1 MIPFPT
7 KEKGMLSNTYSLG
20 VFVFCLFVVLLFC
33 FYIWMEQLFK
43 RIPRNT
49 LYISLTAFVLTV
61 YCAFFLLMPDQLA
74 KDIKTVEIER
84 RSSFEALKQPVP
96 PPTWSA
102 LGSGVDGRVN
112 AITFDSAGNLYAGG
126 DFTHAGGVTANHIAK
141 WNGSSWS
148 ALGSGVNDY
157 VLAINCNS
165 AGNLYIGGVF
175 NQEKNL
181 YLGGDF
187 NQERGAPANYI
198 TKWNGSSWSA
208 LGNGVNGSVATI
220 AFDSAGNLYAG
231 GEFTQAGGAP
241 TNYIAKWNG
250 SSWSALGRGVDGRVN
265 AIAFDSA
272 RNLYAGG
279 EFTQAGGVS
288 AEYIAKW
295 NGSSWSALG
304 SWVNGTVDTIA
315 FDSAGNL
322 YAGENFL
329 QAAGAPTNY
338 IAKWNGSSWSAI
350 ADIGGVVDVF
360 YFDKQ
365 GNLYVGGDFYVIDKK
380 GKNNVKIKNIAK
392 LGFK

>member
-1 MIPFPT
+1 
-7 KEKGMLSNTYSLG
+7 MLSNTYSLG

-148 ALGSGVNDY
+148 ALGSGVNNFVY
-157 VLAINCNS
+157 
-165 AGNLYIGGVF
+165 
-175 NQEKNL
+175 
-181 YLGGDF
+181 
-187 NQERGAPANYI
+187 
-198 TKWNGSSWSA
+198 
-208 LGNGVNGSVATI
+208 TI

-231 GEFTQAGGAP
+231 GEFTQAG
-241 TNYIAKWNG
+241 
-250 SSWSALGRGVDGRVN
+250 
-265 AIAFDSA
+265 
-272 RNLYAGG
+272 
-279 EFTQAGGVS
+279 
-288 AEYIAKW
+288 
-295 NGSSWSALG
+295 
-304 SWVNGTVDTIA
+304 
-315 FDSAGNL
+315 
-322 YAGENFL
+322 
-329 QAAGAPTNY
+329 GAPTNY

>member
-1 MIPFPT
+1 
-7 KEKGMLSNTYSLG
+7 MLSNTYSLG

-148 ALGSGVNDY
+148 A
-157 VLAINCNS
+157 
-165 AGNLYIGGVF
+165 
-175 NQEKNL
+175 
-181 YLGGDF
+181 
-187 NQERGAPANYI
+187 
-198 TKWNGSSWSA
+198 
-208 LGNGVNGSVATI
+208 
-220 AFDSAGNLYAG
+220 
-231 GEFTQAGGAP
+231 
-241 TNYIAKWNG
+241 
-250 SSWSALGRGVDGRVN
+250 
-265 AIAFDSA
+265 
-272 RNLYAGG
+272 
-279 EFTQAGGVS
+279 
-288 AEYIAKW
+288 
-295 NGSSWSALG
+295 
-304 SWVNGTVDTIA
+304 
-315 FDSAGNL
+315 
-322 YAGENFL
+322 
-329 QAAGAPTNY
+329 
-338 IAKWNGSSWSAI
+338 I